1 GLGEGGGSGVS
12 AYAFYTEADL
22 RREVWL
28 MTEELVE
35 RELGR
40 LLALAAEAPDIVLPD
55 GTAIDFKTY
64 GRPCAA
70 CGDPCPA
77 GQRWCSRS
85 CHRAEDGDHSN
96 EA

>member
-1 GLGEGGGSGVS
+1 MS
-12 AYAFYTEADL
+12 AYAAMTDPEL

-28 MTEELVE
+28 ITEELVE

-40 LLALAAEAPDIVLPD
+40 LLALAAE
-55 GTAIDFKTY
+55 